1 MLAILHLDDLEKG
14 INLSYF
20 FYIFLVQFI
29 LFFKSSQLKM
39 QVRQGIESI
48 LSPKQQHIYIFTYLL
63 ILHIKDSTTYMSV
76 PAYQLAGSN
85 VSCHLLYWGSLSS
98 QFLPISWLAVMFL
111 VSSCIGGA
119 CWLSSCL

>member
-1 MLAILHLDDLEKG
+1 MLAILHLDDVEKG

-48 LSPKQQHIYIFTYLL
+48 LSPKQQRRPLPSLL
-63 ILHIKDSTTYMSV
+63 
-76 PAYQLAGSN
+76 
-85 VSCHLLYWGSLSS
+85 SLSFFYAFYVGRLWNKTDLFQTS
-98 QFLPISWLAVMFL
+98 HCCGESAEQGQRNQILGTTISRCNTTPTADVTSTN
-111 VSSCIGGA
+111 SS
-119 CWLSSCL
+119 L